1 MVKILVID
9 DSSFQRKIISSILKD
24 GGYEVVTAE
33 NGKDGIE
40 GIGTAVP
47 DLIISDLLMPEF
59 DGFYLLETMKTKK
72 VTIPILIITSDIQKP
87 TREKCYQMGARGLIN
102 KPVHKDTFLPAV
114 KKILAGERV

>member
-9 DSSFQRKIISSILKD
+9 DSSFQRKIISSILKKD
-24 GGYEVVTAE
+24 GYEVVTAE
-33 NGKDGIE
+33 NGKDAIE
-40 GIGTAVP
+40 SIHISAP

-59 DGFYLLETMKTKK
+59 DGFYLLETLNSEK
-72 VTIPILIITSDIQKP
+72 VTIPTLIITSDIQKP

-102 KPVHKDTFLPAV
+102 KPVHKDTLLPAV

>member
-9 DSSFQRKIISSILKD
+9 DSSFQRKIICSILKEE
-24 GGYEVVTAE
+24 GYELVTAE
-33 NGKDGIE
+33 NGKDAIE
-40 GIGTAVP
+40 SLSTSVP

-59 DGFYLLETMKTKK
+59 DGFYLLEQMNAGK
-72 VTIPILIITSDIQKP
+72 VKIPTLIVTSDIQKP

-102 KPVHKDTFLPAV
+102 KPVHKDSLLPTV

>member
-9 DSSFQRKIISSILKD
+9 DSSFQRKIISSILKEE
-24 GGYEVVTAE
+24 GYELVTAE
-33 NGKDGIE
+33 NGKDAIE
-40 GIGTAVP
+40 SLSTSVP

-59 DGFYLLETMKTKK
+59 DGFYLLEQMNAGK
-72 VTIPILIITSDIQKP
+72 VKIPTLIVTSDIQKP

-102 KPVHKDTFLPAV
+102 KPVHKDSLLPTV